1 MNRLSPRAQCGKV
14 VAGKSKMKT
23 CAFLMLGMLL
33 ALPLAGKA
41 EAPDVVS
48 FSGSVSYQTLE
59 RGFFAI
65 DADDGQK
72 FMPINLPKEF
82 AVDGL
87 RVQVTAR
94 TRNDVAG
101 IQMYGTLIEIV
112 AISRLPRP

>member
-1 MNRLSPRAQCGKV
+1 
-14 VAGKSKMKT
+14 MKT
-23 CAFLMLGMLL
+23 GAILMLGFLL

-48 FSGSVSYQTLE
+48 FSGSVAYKSLE

-65 DADDGQK
+65 DADDGRK
-72 FMPINLPKEF
+72 FTPINLSKEF

-94 TRNDVAG
+94 VRNDVAG

-112 AISRLPRP
+112 AISRLQRP